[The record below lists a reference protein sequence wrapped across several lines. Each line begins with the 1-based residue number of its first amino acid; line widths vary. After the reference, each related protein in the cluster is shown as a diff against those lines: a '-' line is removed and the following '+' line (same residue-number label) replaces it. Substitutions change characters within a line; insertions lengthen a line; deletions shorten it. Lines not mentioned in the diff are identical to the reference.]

1 MKKHGGNGIA
11 IGIILMMA
19 AFCFSFATSAYTA
32 DKVLML
38 NFGATQSSSSYYPP
52 KLVMAKLIN
61 KYVPEVRVTTVE
73 SGSSYDNAMR
83 VQEGVFQ
90 IGSGAVD
97 AARDQYWG
105 EGKWKGKPWKNVR
118 LFMGLSQGALMTYVR
133 KDAKIGSW
141 SDLNDKPLNPGF
153 IGSDAENLCMEILQ
167 GVPEVKPKI
176 VRGTLEDTMRNLQL
190 GKVIGVL
197 KQSPTKM
204 YDAAMA
210 SVNLEL
216 PLDIIGLNDSQRD
229 KMKKAFPNTL
239 FMNVKK
245 GQFKEAPQS
254 GNFWVI
260 TSFNGEWL
268 TSDIPEDIVY
278 KMTKAIY
285 EHYDEVV
292 QALAAAGWV
301 DPLKMLTES
310 ASQAGPTAFAPLH
323 AGVVRYCKEKGI
335 QVPPSLIPPEYKGK

>member
-1 MKKHGGNGIA
+1 MKRHGGNRLIVGT
-11 IGIILMMA
+11 IIMLA
-19 AFCFSFATSAYTA
+19 ALYLSFSSPVHAA

-52 KLVMAKLIN
+52 KLAMAKLIN

-73 SGSSYDNAMR
+73 SGSSFDNAMR

-90 IGSGAVD
+90 IGSGAMD

-118 LFMGLSQGALMTYVR
+118 LFMGLSQGALLTYVR
-133 KDAKIGSW
+133 KDANIHNW

-167 GVPEVKPKI
+167 AIPEVKPKVI
-176 VRGTLEDTMRNLQL
+176 RGTLEDTMRNLQL
-190 GKVIGVL
+190 GKVLGVL

-216 PLDIIGLNDSQRD
+216 PLDIIGFNDAQKE
-229 KMKKAFPNTL
+229 KMKKAYPTTL
-239 FMNVKK
+239 FMNVNK

-254 GNFWVI
+254 GNFWII
-260 TSFNGEWL
+260 TSFNGQWL

-292 QALAAAGWV
+292 QTLAAAGWV

-310 ASQAGPTAFAPLH
+310 AAQSAPTAFAPLH
-323 AGVVRYCKEKGI
+323 AGVVRYCKEKAI
-335 QVPPSLIPPEYKGK
+335 PVPQSLIPPEYKK